1 MSEIPTK
8 PSKMTPE
15 EKKEKAKEYNR
26 NYMANRRLN
35 DPEFLQKQREKCREV
50 NRKRYNDK
58 KDTSF
63 REKKTEYNAMY
74 YQKLKDVYKEARKS
88 LKKTA

>member
-8 PSKMTPE
+8 PLKLTPE
-15 EKKEKAKEYNR
+15 EKKEKAREYNR

-50 NRKRYNDK
+50 NRKRYND
-58 KDTSF
+58 
-63 REKKTEYNAMY
+63 
-74 YQKLKDVYKEARKS
+74 
-88 LKKTA
+88 